1 MLLLSKNVQVK
12 FSKNEIHY
20 LDVISKI
27 YKYKRSQFIRDSVR
41 EKMERDVPKLRQ
53 KYKSELDKQKCPF

>member
-1 MLLLSKNVQVK
+1 MLLLSKKVQVK